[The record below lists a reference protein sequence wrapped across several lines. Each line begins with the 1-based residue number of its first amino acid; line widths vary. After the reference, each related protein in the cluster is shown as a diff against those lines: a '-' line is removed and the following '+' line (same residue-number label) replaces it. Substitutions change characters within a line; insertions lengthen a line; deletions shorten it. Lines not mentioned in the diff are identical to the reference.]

1 MFFSW
6 GAKCEFMKT
15 ILFTTYD
22 LNLNGAA
29 LSLVNFLNHLDFE
42 KYEATVLVL
51 KEHEKEITDK
61 IPKQVKII
69 YLYKDNPFFDIGFFK
84 GLAKCIK
91 EKKTNYIY
99 PLFVNSFFRG
109 ANSKF
114 IKKWKVAIRRV
125 YVPEEAFDVGICFD
139 EQSYKYL
146 KTVSAK
152 KKIVRYAYGQVLSME
167 DPNDKPYNYCDYVI
181 AQCEGLKE
189 DLAAKNK
196 ADIEKI
202 VVIHNIFDNDKIIEK
217 SKEPVTL
224 PKAKYIFS
232 TCGRIVPIKRM
243 ELIPYVVKVL
253 LDKGITDFKW
263 LIIGSPEKEKFFIP
277 LKEAIEKT
285 GTEDYIELLG
295 AKENPYPYIKGSDIY
310 VQCSNV
316 DAWPRSVMEALILGV
331 PVLSTATKGGAEQIK
346 DGVNGFLTP
355 LDDPV
360 ALGEKLAFM
369 VENLEEI
376 KKKQVPYRVDNQAIM
391 EAYYKLFD

>member
-1 MFFSW
+1 M
-6 GAKCEFMKT
+6 A
-15 ILFTTYD
+15 
-22 LNLNGAA
+22 
-29 LSLVNFLNHLDFE
+29 NFLNHLDFE

-51 KEHEKEITDK
+51 KDHEKEITDK
-61 IPKQVKII
+61 IPKEVKII

-84 GLAKCIK
+84 GLSKCIK
-91 EKKTNYIY
+91 EKKHNYIY
-99 PLFVNSFFRG
+99 PLFVNSVFKG
-109 ANSKF
+109 ANSKLLRKLK
-114 IKKWKVAIRRV
+114 IATRRV
-125 YVPEEAFDVGICFD
+125 YVPECEYDVGICFD

-146 KTVSAK
+146 RNVHAK
-152 KKIVRYAYGQVLSME
+152 KKIVRYAYGEVITME
-167 DPNDKPYNYCDYVI
+167 DPNDKPYNYADYVI

-196 ADIEKI
+196 ADTDKI

-224 PKAKYIFS
+224 PNAKYIFS

-243 ELIPYVVKVL
+243 ELIPYAVKIL
-253 LDKGITDFKW
+253 LSKGITDFKW
-263 LIIGSPEKEKFFIP
+263 LIIGSPEKEKFFTP
-277 LKEAIEKT
+277 LKEAIEET
-285 GTEDYIELLG
+285 GTDNYIELLG

-331 PVLSTATKGGAEQIK
+331 PVLSTATKGGVEQIEE
-346 DGVNGFLTP
+346 GVNGFLTP

-376 KKKQVPYRVDNQAIM
+376 KKKQVPYRVDNKEIM
-391 EAYYKLFD
+391 EKYYKLF